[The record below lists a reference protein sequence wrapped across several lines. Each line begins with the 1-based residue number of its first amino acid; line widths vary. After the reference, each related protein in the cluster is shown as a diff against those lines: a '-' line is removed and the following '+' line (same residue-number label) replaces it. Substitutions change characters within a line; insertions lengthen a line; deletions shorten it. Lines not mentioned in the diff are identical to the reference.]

1 MKKLILP
8 DYQNSIVNVA
18 CTIRK
23 YFGLNYNHNTI
34 EKIDKIL
41 EEKQPRNVVVI
52 LFDGMGFKLLKE
64 KLPSDSFLLKHLN
77 SEISSVVPSTTTAST
92 TSMLSGLTPKEH
104 GWLGWDLYF
113 KEENKIVK
121 AFICYGDAR
130 GDKYKDY
137 KEIYSI
143 YIEKNNQGKGY
154 GSKLIK
160 YCFDLFKKENFGRV
174 IIRCLKGNTAEEFYH
189 KMGGEVIDS
198 ESCTLHGTN
207 ITENIYEFILN

>member
-1 MKKLILP
+1 M
-8 DYQNSIVNVA
+8 
-18 CTIRK
+18 IRK
-23 YFGLNYNHNTI
+23 AN
-34 EKIDKIL
+34 EKDAERITRI
-41 EEKQPRNVVVI
+41 
-52 LFDGMGFKLLKE
+52 
-64 KLPSDSFLLKHLN
+64 HLN
-77 SEISSVVPSTTTAST
+77 SWRTTYNNVFPVEVFDKQESEYISRVENIKNAIINN
-92 TSMLSGLTPKEH
+92 TSNYIVL
-104 GWLGWDLYF
+104 
-113 KEENKIVK
+113 EENNIVK

-207 ITENIYEFILN
+207 ITENIYEFILNQELCSINRVLFLSSKSIKYPKLTTFYK